1 MRKEDEEEEEKG
13 RKDKD
18 SLTLIRCICLS
29 QVSAPLQ
36 NQPANCPVLSGALSC
51 CIQSLQLLSM
61 GRQYAGAYLALLEAM
76 KGRFDSVKSQ

>member
-36 NQPANCPVLSGALSC
+36 NQPVIVQCFQVLCRAVSRVCNCCLWEG
-51 CIQSLQLLSM
+51 SM
-61 GRQYAGAYLALLEAM
+61 QELTWPY
-76 KGRFDSVKSQ
+76 